1 MFDHFLMD
9 SHLHSFCLPA
19 IRSPA
24 TAALQVPH
32 PYNCP
37 RPLAGNG
44 KGSLHRLEF
53 KVPSQIAPVMLGFQ
67 VKVDGESEPTYIGP
81 RHGSHFTVPVGVG
94 KGTASKLGESLV
106 TA

>member
-1 MFDHFLMD
+1 M
-9 SHLHSFCLPA
+9 
-19 IRSPA
+19 
-24 TAALQVPH
+24 
-32 PYNCP
+32 
-37 RPLAGNG
+37 AGNG
-44 KGSLHRLEF
+44 KGSLHHLEF

-94 KGTASKLGESLV
+94 KGTASKLGESSV

>member
-1 MFDHFLMD
+1 MD

-24 TAALQVPH
+24 AAGLQLALMLVAALPS
-32 PYNCP
+32 
-37 RPLAGNG
+37 AGNG
-44 KGSLHRLEF
+44 KGSHHRLEF

-67 VKVDGESEPTYIGP
+67 VKVDGETEPRYIGP

-94 KGTASKLGESLV
+94 KGTASKLGE
-106 TA
+106 